1 MATKA
6 ERVREEDQ
14 RANGQAKAAKAK
26 KSAAAKRAPPRARA
40 KGRTAGKAT
49 YAYEPPR
56 PGKPSRK
63 STRKSANRAK
73 PDVGLTATESTKKDS
88 PEARF
93 RKARDGATR
102 VRGSAS
108 HA

>member
-26 KSAAAKRAPPRARA
+26 KSAAAKRALPRA

-56 PGKPSRK
+56 AGKPSRK

-73 PDVGLTATESTKKDS
+73 PDVGLTATEATKKGS

-93 RKARDGATR
+93 RKARARATR
-102 VRGSAS
+102 VRGSSS

>member
-6 ERVREEDQ
+6 ERAREEDE
-14 RANGQAKAAKAK
+14 RAKGQAKTAKAK
-26 KSAAAKRAPPRARA
+26 KTAAKKAAPARA

-63 STRKSANRAK
+63 SSRKSANRAK
-73 PDVGLTATESTKKDS
+73 PDVGLTATESTKKGS

-102 VRGSAS
+102 VRGSSS